1 MDSRANM
8 KYAFID
14 ECGNFGTDPNIKGNS
29 SHFIITAIIIDSSKY
44 EEMSNQVEAIRKMH
58 FQTGEMKSSKVASD
72 HPRRFKII
80 HSLLELDFKI
90 VSVIINKKLLH
101 YNKSGLRFKKVYYKF
116 LNNVIHSELK
126 LLYPN
131 IKIIA
136 DEHGSNGFMNE
147 FTNYIKSKGQLSI
160 FDNFE
165 FEFRSS
171 NDEVLIQVA
180 DLICGTMALGFE
192 EARKCSE
199 YNSFRRLLDDKI
211 LTTRMWPINSEN
223 YLVNLDMITKS
234 DYDKVIAEVSI
245 RTAVNY
251 ISINRKSRDPIILDR
266 IYVLEYLLNQI
277 YCGNTKKYFYS
288 DQLIKHICSQNI
300 EEYNKHTFISNIIAP
315 LRDSN
320 VLLASGNRGYK
331 LPMNEIEI
339 YSYANKSIGQIVP
352 MLKRLEKARNRL
364 LAATDNKFDIL
375 DKSEY
380 TKIKKYFDE

>member
-1 MDSRANM
+1 MDRRSNM

-29 SHFIITAIIIDSSKY
+29 SHFIITAIVIDSLDYDYMNKRV
-44 EEMSNQVEAIRKMH
+44 EEIRKKF
-58 FQTGEMKSSKVASD
+58 FQSGEMKSSKVSKD
-72 HPRRFKII
+72 HPRRFNII
-80 HSLLELDFKI
+80 HSLMELDFKI

-101 YNKSGLRFKKVYYKF
+101 YNESGLRFKKVYYKF

-136 DEHGSNGFMNE
+136 DEHGSDDFMKE
-147 FTNYIKSKGQLSI
+147 FTNYVKSKGQLSI

-165 FEFRSS
+165 FEFRTSK
-171 NDEVLIQVA
+171 DEILIQVA
-180 DLICGTMALGFE
+180 DLICGTLALGFE
-192 EARKCSE
+192 EEKKCSE
-199 YNSFRRLLDDKI
+199 YKSFRKI
-211 LTTRMWPINSEN
+211 LDEKIVVSRIWPINSEN
-223 YLVNLDMITKS
+223 YLINLDMITDS

-251 ISINRKSRDPIILDR
+251 ISNNRKSRDPSVLDR

-288 DQLIKHICSQNI
+288 DQLINHVSSQNL
-300 EEYNKHTFISNIIAP
+300 EDYNKHTFISNVIAP

-320 VLLASGNRGYK
+320 VLLASSNRGYK
-331 LPMNEIEI
+331 LPMTEAEI

-352 MLKRLEKARNRL
+352 MLNRLEKARNRL
-364 LAATDNKFDIL
+364 LTATDNKFDIL
-375 DKSEY
+375 DNIEY
-380 TKIKKYFDE
+380 KKIKKYFDE